1 MAALGS
7 YDFRDPSLEDYINY
21 EHALDVIQRKGNVKQ
36 EFKIIQMECT
46 MPAGA
51 TMIAA
56 DAGRTNV
63 LDAVATPIVVYA
75 ISSDN
80 VEDKPGQ
87 DGALEVT
94 VLGTDE
100 DDNYIEAVITLNG
113 TTQVATT
120 IKFTR
125 LIAAKLTETGVD
137 GIGTGA
143 ITITNTGQ
151 TATYLTIPIGQ
162 TGSAQAGK
170 IWIPTGWKFM
180 MLDFEPRLV
189 QTPDAAAVLITEGA
203 NVWPHLIGVDVIP
216 TVDEI
221 HQYSITNI
229 DRPKIKPH
237 WEIAD
242 GADDLLF
249 DIYHQSID
257 TDNIANI
264 VHFDI
269 IYLVWKEAD

>member
-7 YDFRDPSLEDYINY
+7 YDFRDPSLEDYINF
-21 EHALDVIQRKGNVKQ
+21 EHALDVVQRKGGTKQ

-56 DAGRTNV
+56 DSGRTNV
-63 LDAVATPIVVYA
+63 LDGVATPIIVYA

-80 VEDKPGQ
+80 VEDKAGQ

-94 VLGTDE
+94 VLGTDGNN
-100 DDNYIEAVITLNG
+100 NYIEDVITLNG
-113 TTQVATT
+113 TTQVAGVVE
-120 IKFTR
+120 FQR
-125 LIAAKLTETGVD
+125 VIAAKLTETGVD
-137 GIGTGA
+137 GVGTGNV
-143 ITITNTGQ
+143 TISNTGQ
-151 TATYLTIPIGQ
+151 TATYLTIPAGQ

-170 IWIPTGWKFM
+170 MWIPEGWKFM
-180 MLDFEPRLV
+180 MLDFAASLV

-216 TVDEI
+216 TEDEI
-221 HQYSITNI
+221 HQYSFTNI
-229 DRPKIKPH
+229 DRPPIKPH
-237 WEIAD
+237 WGVHD

-249 DIYHQSID
+249 DIFHQSID

-264 VHFDI
+264 MHYDI
-269 IYLVWKEAD
+269 FYLVWKEA